1 MNDKENDLAIL
12 EYSKEVIWA
21 EELFEKHTANIVK
34 LFPTREDLKR
44 NRGTICICFL
54 ETKGEA
60 TILAWITFQELKK
73 ELIGDRRCMKNQTA
87 EEREIIAKGLRIDK
101 CIKNHY
107 KKLSFKCY
115 NRFTEKTR
123 EEKAKLI
130 YQQMRA
136 EMFPDRYKRVL

>member
-1 MNDKENDLAIL
+1 METEELDLAVL
-12 EYSKEVIWA
+12 KYSREVIQA
-21 EELFEKHTANIVK
+21 EELFERRTADIVK

-54 ETKGEA
+54 EMKGEVA
-60 TILAWITFQELKK
+60 ILAWIAFQELKK

-87 EEREIIAKGLRIDK
+87 KEREIMAKGLRIDK
-101 CIKNHY
+101 SIKNHY

-115 NRFTEKTR
+115 NRFTEKTM

-130 YQQMRA
+130 YQQMSA
-136 EMFPDRYKRVL
+136 EIFPDRFKRVL